1 MCNVCDAGLILERAG
16 EGKATAFL
24 RADGAGIVIWARANG
39 PEFEPYTALVRRQ
52 LPPAAGINGR
62 ADTAPGGGVWLVTGD
77 DLAGLMSFLGT
88 DVKEAVVAL
97 DAPGVLAW
105 MREPDVGCPLV
116 GADKHNAVY
125 RWRGAEADADAGAD
139 PGPYA
144 EHAGVVHLLLVL
156 LDHDPTTDP
165 DALLEVTPKRLSKT
179 AMRTANIISRRRGDI
194 EAPVKAAKKARW
206 PKAAKGKKA

>member
-1 MCNVCDAGLILERAG
+1 MCQVIDAGLVLGRSG

-24 RADGAGIVIWARANG
+24 RADGAGIVIWARAKG

-52 LPPAAGINGR
+52 LPPAAGTNGR
-62 ADTAPGGGVWLVTGD
+62 ADTVPGGGVWLVTGD
-77 DLAGLMSFLGT
+77 DLAGLMSFLCT

-105 MREPDVGCPLV
+105 MRESEVGCPLV

-144 EHAGVVHLLLVL
+144 EHAETARMV
-156 LDHDPTTDP
+156 LDHDPVTDP
-165 DALLEVTPKRLSKT
+165 DALLEVTPKWRSKT
-179 AMRTANIISRRRGDI
+179 AMRAANIISRRRGDI
-194 EAPVKAAKKARW
+194 EAPVKAAKKAKW
-206 PKAAKGKKA
+206 PKATKGKKA